1 MRFLRVIPH
10 FLAAEVDER
19 IELLRGLRHEVHGQR
34 VPLGLVFDLTERVD
48 GVVKDVLRAAEAAVG
63 VGDLYAQT
71 LVRIIGVAGAR
82 CGLLHFVGGLLEA
95 VLDAVHGDVREV
107 RHVIELLHGVGRH
120 AGHGGEREQIVCIR
134 GCFLRHGDQRLFR
147 LDDGRRDGGKA
158 ARQRQRRRVKAPH
171 GVHGGLH
178 AVRQLD
184 AELGRQAVHHVT
196 EVAHL
201 LAGFLNFFLV
211 FVELVVEV
219 VEVGLCVVETCLP
232 LHCALVC
239 LAVFLGG
246 LLQGGTQILDLF
258 GLRGDLALEHVVFG
272 VQCLDA
278 VGVLRVGRLHLAHLR
293 VQDVH
298 TAADLGDGLL
308 VFFLARKRK
317 SCVDVGHITCLR

>member
-1 MRFLRVIPH
+1 MLQHIADILDSAGDVAVEFFQIWRELCGQLRILQARIGVVDALQGFERVVVKDIAHIMRFLRVSPH

-48 GVVKDVLRAAEAAVG
+48 GVVKYILRAAEAAVG

-158 ARQRQRRRVKAPH
+158 AR
-171 GVHGGLH
+171 
-178 AVRQLD
+178 
-184 AELGRQAVHHVT
+184 
-196 EVAHL
+196 
-201 LAGFLNFFLV
+201 
-211 FVELVVEV
+211 
-219 VEVGLCVVETCLP
+219 
-232 LHCALVC
+232 
-239 LAVFLGG
+239 
-246 LLQGGTQILDLF
+246 
-258 GLRGDLALEHVVFG
+258 
-272 VQCLDA
+272 
-278 VGVLRVGRLHLAHLR
+278 
-293 VQDVH
+293 
-298 TAADLGDGLL
+298 
-308 VFFLARKRK
+308 
-317 SCVDVGHITCLR
+317 